1 MAELVY
7 DETGRLLFTEEMRKE
22 GYTILVPQMLPVMF
36 KLVLK
41 IFNMQG
47 YHAEAL
53 ETTGRKVVE
62 TGLKYVHNDMC
73 YPAILTIGQLIEAVE
88 SGRYDPHKVALA
100 ITQTGGGCRAS
111 NYVHML
117 RKAVKRA
124 GLEYVPIV
132 SVNLNGLEPNP
143 GFKLTVPFGIKL
155 IFAMMYGDLLVDLGN
170 QCRPYEVVPGSTDAV
185 IDKWTD
191 ILVDLFNRHRG
202 MSKAAMRKNMRAII
216 DDFAK
221 IERTGEKKPRVG
233 VVGEIYVKYAPLG
246 NNNLEEFLLDEGA
259 EVVIPGFTN
268 FLMMKINNRYVDVDL
283 YGGSMV
289 KKAAMWIFQGYIG
302 QCQKIMIEIMKEEGT
317 FRAPEPF
324 EHLQELVQGYL
335 SLGNKMGEGWLL
347 TAEMLELINS
357 GTENVVCTQPFGCLP
372 NHIVGK
378 GMLRKIK
385 IDYPMSNI
393 VAVDYD
399 PGATKINQ
407 ENRIKLMLANARE
420 AERKEC

>member
-41 IFNMQG
+41 IFNRQG
-47 YHAEAL
+47 YRVEAL
-53 ETTGRKVVE
+53 ETTGRRVVE

-88 SGRYDPHKVALA
+88 SGRYDSHKIALA
-100 ITQTGGGCRAS
+100 ISQTGGGCRAS

-117 RKAVKRA
+117 RKALKRA
-124 GLEYVPIV
+124 NLEYVPVV
-132 SVNLNGLEPNP
+132 SVNINGLEPNP
-143 GFKLTVPFGIKL
+143 GFKMSVGFGREL

-170 QCRPYEVVPGSTDAV
+170 QCRPYEINSGETDAV
-185 IDKWTD
+185 IDRWADK
-191 ILVDLFNRHRG
+191 LVDLFNRGKG
-202 MSKAAMRKNMRAII
+202 MSQGAMRTLMREIVA
-216 DDFAK
+216 DFAK
-221 IERTGEKKPRVG
+221 ICRRSENKTRVG

-246 NNNLEEFLLDEGA
+246 NNNLEEFLLSEGA

-268 FLMMKINNRYVDVDL
+268 FLMMKINNRYVDVGL
-283 YGGSMV
+283 YGGSRL
-289 KKAAMWIFQGYIG
+289 KKLGMKLFQGYIG
-302 QCQKIMIEIMKEEGT
+302 QCQHIMIEVMKEEGT

-324 EHLQELVQGYL
+324 STLQELVKGYL
-335 SLGNKMGEGWLL
+335 SPGNKMGEGWLL
-347 TAEMLELINS
+347 TAEMLELIHS
-357 GTENVVCTQPFGCLP
+357 GTKNVVCTQPFGCLP

-378 GMLRKIK
+378 GMMRKIK
-385 IDYPMSNI
+385 NDYPDSNI

-407 ENRIKLMLANARE
+407 ENRIKLMLSNAKE
-420 AERKEC
+420 AQD